1 MMCKE
6 LCFNIEGVNIYL
18 EQVLVDYMNVPIFF
32 LCSGEKQ
39 YYLALCTDI
48 EELNYIVVKLSL
60 EDTYNLL
67 HGNITMRK
75 AILKQPEYWDIVS
88 GEEISLDTVEKKN
101 INTIKMD
108 LLPEE
113 GACFEILTNQI
124 KKFVQNFDNE
134 FFKADDFVKSDAKLD
149 TDERFEHF
157 YKDITQITELLNY
170 IVSRSQTP
178 QELLYDERMNTVTET
193 VLTINAVEKTEQN
206 NESFKIT
213 ESYTENRADAA

>member
-1 MMCKE
+1 MCKE

-18 EQVLVDYMNVPIFF
+18 EQVLVDYVNVPIFF

-134 FFKADDFVKSDAKLD
+134 IVKSSIQLDIGELMGCSYDD
-149 TDERFEHF
+149 TDYFSELLACSVPS
-157 YKDITQITELLNY
+157 TQI
-170 IVSRSQTP
+170 SQV
-178 QELLYDERMNTVTET
+178 LLYDEEMCTIVETEFMFNTF
-193 VLTINAVEKTEQN
+193 EKIEQN
-206 NESFKIT
+206 NGAFAMT
-213 ESYTENRADAA
+213 ESYAGNRADAA

>member
-1 MMCKE
+1 MCKE

-157 YKDITQITELLNY
+157 YKDITQITELLDY
-170 IVSRSQTP
+170 IVSRSQVL
-178 QELLYDERMNTVTET
+178 QKLLYDERMNTVIETEFT
-193 VLTINAVEKTEQN
+193 FNAVEKIEQKN
-206 NESFKIT
+206 GSFAMT
-213 ESYTENRADAA
+213 ESYAGNMADAA

>member
-1 MMCKE
+1 MCKE

-157 YKDITQITELLNY
+157 YKDITQITELLDY

-213 ESYTENRADAA
+213 ESYTENSADAA

>member
-1 MMCKE
+1 MCKE

-67 HGNITMRK
+67 HGNITMRNV
-75 AILKQPEYWDIVS
+75 ILKQQEYWDVIS
-88 GEEISLDTVEKKN
+88 GEEIHLDVVDKKD
-101 INTIKMD
+101 IGTIKND

-113 GACFEILTNQI
+113 GAYFEILTNQI
-124 KKFVQNFDNE
+124 KNFVQNFDNE

-157 YKDITQITELLNY
+157 YKDITQITELLDY

-178 QELLYDERMNTVTET
+178 QELLYAERMNTVTET
-193 VLTINAVEKTEQN
+193 VLTINAVEKIEQN
-206 NESFKIT
+206 NGSFAMT

>member
-1 MMCKE
+1 MCKE

-113 GACFEILTNQI
+113 GAYFEILTNQI

-157 YKDITQITELLNY
+157 YKDITQITELLDY

-213 ESYTENRADAA
+213 ESCTENRADAA